1 MYLERVTCDTDRMR
15 ITIVGASGRIGSR
28 ATRILTGEGHEV
40 VAASRSSGVDSFTG
54 AGLASAL
61 AGSGAL
67 IDLTNARAS
76 DDEEMEFFTRSA
88 TNLAKAAGDAGVG
101 HCVMLSIV
109 GVEGVPDSGH
119 YRAKVAQE
127 RVYARSGLPY
137 TIVRS
142 TQFDE
147 FTDAIVDSLT
157 VDGEVRVPDALIQP
171 VPAEQAAA
179 AVARAALGQPANG
192 VLTIAG
198 PVKMTFE
205 SMARDVLA
213 RRGDRRTRVVV
224 DPDARYFG
232 ARLARDALV
241 VPD

>member
-1 MYLERVTCDTDRMR
+1 MR
-15 ITIVGASGRIGSR
+15 ITVVGASGRIGSR
-28 ATRILTGEGHEV
+28 AVRLLAKEGHDV
-40 VAASRSSGVDSFTG
+40 VAASRSSGVDSFTA
-54 AGLASAL
+54 AGLPDVL
-61 AGSGAL
+61 AGADAL
-67 IDLTNARAS
+67 IDLTNARDS
-76 DDEEMEFFTRSA
+76 DDREMEFFTRSA
-88 TNLAKAAGDAGVG
+88 TNLVGAAANAGTG
-101 HCVMLSIV
+101 HCVVLSIV

-147 FTDAIVDSLT
+147 FTDAIVDSMI

-171 VPAEQAAA
+171 VAADVAAA
-179 AVARAALGQPANG
+179 AVAHAALGRPVNG
-192 VLTIAG
+192 VVTVAG

-205 SMARDVLA
+205 TMARNVLA
-213 RRGDRRTRVVV
+213 RRGDGRTQVIV
-224 DPDARYFG
+224 DAEARYFG